1 MKEFSK
7 LMAGVFLC
15 LLAEALL
22 IELHKRFSVPVG
34 HGVLIE
40 RLRWILGTVGLA
52 FFGLERLFARRVDR
66 KAVPQDTTAEP
77 SQPWDTGRNGD
88 FNSRPLFRIC
98 SAVGTVCLAGLVISG
113 IFRAS

>member
-22 IELHKRFSVPVG
+22 LELHQRFSVPVG
-34 HGVLIE
+34 HRVLID

-52 FFGLERLFARRVDR
+52 SFGLERLFARRVDR
-66 KAVPQDTTAEP
+66 KTVPQETTAEP
-77 SQPWDTGRNGD
+77 LQTKDTGRNGNFD
-88 FNSRPLFRIC
+88 SRPLFRIC

-113 IFRAS
+113 LFRAS